1 MDAGTVAGS
10 VGRGLIAGLLGTAL
24 MTVSSTIEM
33 RVRRRP
39 PYMVP
44 ARVVEEL
51 FGLETASD
59 ADRER
64 LSSAVHWMYGI
75 GWGGVR
81 GLLDTLSRLNGPAA
95 AGVHLVTVWGSGLV
109 VLPSMGVASSINEMP
124 RREVAIDLLHHAVY
138 ALVTHAAYE
147 VLRRGRA

>member
-10 VGRGLIAGLLGTAL
+10 VGRGLIAGLMGTAI

-33 RVRRRP
+33 RLRRRSP
-39 PYMVP
+39 SMVP
-44 ARVVEEL
+44 ARVVEDVL
-51 FGLETASD
+51 GLEAVSD

-64 LSSAVHWMYGI
+64 LSSAVHWMYGT
-75 GWGGVR
+75 GWGGAR

-109 VLPSMGVASSINEMP
+109 VLPSMRVAPSIKEMP
-124 RREVAIDLLHHAVY
+124 WREVAIDLLHHAVY
-138 ALVTHAAYE
+138 ALVTHATYE